1 MPELH
6 DGRDGEVIR
15 PAGIEPDIDV
25 VAGHVVLLCANRAG
39 EEFSVIQNAENVFAG
54 VFHSLNISSSRV
66 TLHCLAADNTISHSS
81 SRGGHYRYGGF
92 QSINCSTVAT
102 EICIQR

>member
-39 EEFSVIQNAENVFAG
+39 EEFSVIPGGENAENVFAG

-66 TLHCLAADNTISHSS
+66 TLHCLAAD
-81 SRGGHYRYGGF
+81 
-92 QSINCSTVAT
+92 
-102 EICIQR
+102 